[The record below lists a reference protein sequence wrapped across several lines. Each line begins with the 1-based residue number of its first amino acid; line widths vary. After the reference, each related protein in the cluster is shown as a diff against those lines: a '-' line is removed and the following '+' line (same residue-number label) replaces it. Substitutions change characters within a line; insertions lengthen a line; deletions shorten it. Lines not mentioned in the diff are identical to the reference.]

1 MKLTKEEQK
10 LLDKASSFKSI
21 EKKYEFIYDT
31 VCDFL
36 DSKYI
41 GCNYCDFKDDVCK
54 YFRKIDSNHKMGC
67 CYSDDR
73 GGLCPNLKNDGSC
86 NIKSIS
92 CKLYACPMLRDE
104 KLYFKVNDIPLLKY
118 NFNIKQKYYI
128 KRSFFKTKEETLLR
142 LYENK
147 NIYEVIDNHLEIFIT
162 DNNKKRIFNNL
173 KKIIR
178 YSDKNNLTVK
188 IISFLEDKSLNRELS
203 IIEKGINIKDKKE
216 RYSYVYDEVCK
227 ILDEKVS
234 TNYCEFKDNVCY
246 RDRLKNNGHE
256 NGCCECLGRGKCKF
270 LKDGVCTMKT
280 CMACK
285 LFTCSAL
292 RKKGVNENANKYLPL
307 KVFFTSKQRDILSFS
322 FWVPKEVVIS
332 RLINNKYV
340 KPKDYDDEYR

>member
-1 MKLTKEEQK
+1 MKLTKEENKQ
-10 LLDKASSFKSI
+10 LEKANSFKSI
-21 EKKYEFIYDT
+21 KDKYNYIYDT

-67 CYSDDR
+67 CYSDKR
-73 GGLCPNLKNDGSC
+73 GGLCPNFKKDGSC
-86 NIKSIS
+86 KIRSIS

-118 NFNIKQKYYI
+118 NFNLKQKWWIKQ
-128 KRSFFKTKEETLLR
+128 SFFQTKEDTLIK

-147 NIYEVIDNHLEIFIT
+147 KIYEVINNKLELFIT
-162 DNNKKRIFNNL
+162 ENNKEKVFKKL
-173 KKIIR
+173 KSIIK
-178 YSDKNNLTVK
+178 YCDKNNLT
-188 IISFLEDKSLNRELS
+188 IRIYSYLDDKTNRELS

-227 ILDEKVS
+227 ILDEKVD

-246 RDRLKNNGHE
+246 RDRLKNNGHK
-256 NGCCECLGRGKCKF
+256 NGCCECLGRGKCKY
-270 LKDGVCTMKT
+270 LNDGVCTMKS

-285 LFTCSAL
+285 LFTCASL
-292 RKKGVNENANKYLPL
+292 RKKGIDEKANNYLPL
-307 KVFFTSKQRDILSFS
+307 KVFFTKKQRDILSYS
-322 FWVPKEVVIS
+322 YWTPKDVVIK
-332 RLINNKYV
+332 RLLDNKFV
-340 KPKDYDDEYR
+340 MPKNYDDEYR